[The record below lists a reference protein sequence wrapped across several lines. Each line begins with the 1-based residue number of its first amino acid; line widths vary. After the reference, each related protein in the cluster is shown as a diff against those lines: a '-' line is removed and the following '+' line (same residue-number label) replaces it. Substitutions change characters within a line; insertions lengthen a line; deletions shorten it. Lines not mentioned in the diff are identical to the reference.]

1 MLWRCYNI
9 AMKAIISGFFLI
21 LAFPVTAQ
29 TAKPAKLGLCSACHG
44 ENGIGRVPGTP
55 HLAGQDE
62 SYLRKALADYR
73 NGARNVAP
81 MSSIANQLQP
91 KDIAAFAKWY
101 ATQPGFPKAKK
112 SSDSK

>member
-9 AMKAIISGFFLI
+9 AMKAIISVFLLI
-21 LAFPVTAQ
+21 LAPSLPAH
-29 TAKPAKLGLCSACHG
+29 ANKPAKLGLCAACHG
-44 ENGIGRVPGTP
+44 ENGISRIAGTP

-62 SYLRKALADYR
+62 AYLRKALNDYR
-73 NGARNVAP
+73 SGARKVAP

-101 ATQPGFPKAKK
+101 AAQPGFKRAQK
-112 SSDSK
+112 

>member
-9 AMKAIISGFFLI
+9 GMKAIISVFFLI
-21 LAFPVTAQ
+21 LALPVTAQ
-29 TAKPAKLGLCSACHG
+29 ASKPAKLGLCAACHG
-44 ENGIGRVPGTP
+44 ENGISRVPGTP

-62 SYLRKALADYR
+62 AYLRKALNDYR
-73 NGARNVAP
+73 SGARKVAP

-101 ATQPGFPKAKK
+101 SAQPNGFKRTKTP
-112 SSDSK
+112 

>member
-9 AMKAIISGFFLI
+9 DMKAIISIFFLT
-21 LAFPVTAQ
+21 LALPVAAQ
-29 TAKPAKLGLCSACHG
+29 ANKPAKLGLCAACHG
-44 ENGIGRVPGTP
+44 ENGISRIPGTP

-62 SYLRKALADYR
+62 AYLRKALNDYR
-73 NGARNVAP
+73 SGARKVAP

-101 ATQPGFPKAKK
+101 AAQPNGFKRTKTQ
-112 SSDSK
+112 